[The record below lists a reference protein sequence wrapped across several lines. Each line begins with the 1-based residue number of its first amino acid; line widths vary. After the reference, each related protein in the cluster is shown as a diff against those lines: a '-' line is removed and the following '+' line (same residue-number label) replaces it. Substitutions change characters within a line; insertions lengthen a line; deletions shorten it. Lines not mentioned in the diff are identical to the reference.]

1 MPCMFNVLYNLTVVY
16 FVFVYYNKQSVI
28 SFANF
33 FVFPAQFV
41 TPEIDEI
48 HWFETIISFRHLAT
62 NVALFVMSDD
72 SLEVETLKST
82 ESSFFKFIQ

>member
-1 MPCMFNVLYNLTVVY
+1 MFNVLCNLSVVY
-16 FVFVYYNKQSVI
+16 FGFVYYNKQFVI

-33 FVFPAQFV
+33 IFQAQFV

-72 SLEVETLKST
+72 SLEVETLKLT
-82 ESSFFKFIQ
+82 KSSFFKFIQ